1 MSLSRRIEVV
11 LRSLLYWIP
20 VSVLLVA
27 ATPTLAEDEG
37 EAPNLR
43 EVEERLQRLEN
54 ELEAT
59 RDELRASRTRVDTQQ
74 DVLER
79 AGLTE
84 DGSLTALSGLSRF
97 LEQTEFEGWVTASY
111 FWNFNQPR
119 DETGRGENTGNRL
132 LGIEA
137 DGLGF
142 PQHPNHNSFQFDQ
155 AWFAMS
161 KAATEESRGGYGLDL
176 VFGQTADRLGG
187 DDVKVYQAF
196 VEYLAPLGPGVLV
209 RVGRFASRIGVEP
222 IEALERFN
230 ITEGILAYQL
240 QPNTHTGATISSQIG
255 PVRLM
260 VGGANDTLLDPD
272 GDFGDGK
279 TVLFGAGLDIS
290 EQIALDVNGAWGD
303 SGVLPGSSLPGFSG
317 RNHVTGKRIG
327 IVDAVVQWD
336 PSERLTTYVDFT
348 YVWTHDPDVAVATP
362 PGATTAA
369 IPGDPRAYG
378 ASVGSHYMVDD
389 RTGFGFRGEVLWSED
404 NLLDP
409 TQSLGRKS
417 DFHIWSL
424 TGTLDHALT
433 DNVGFRVEGRY
444 DTGRTPGGDH
454 VFYRDRGNDG
464 SGTGTPNLRRQQWTA
479 GVEAY
484 YRF

>member
-1 MSLSRRIEVV
+1 MSLTRRIEAVS
-11 LRSLLYWIP
+11 RSLLYWIP
-20 VSVLLVA
+20 VSMLLVTSA
-27 ATPTLAEDEG
+27 PAIAEDDG
-37 EAPNLR
+37 EPPDMR

-59 RDELRASRTRVDTQQ
+59 RDELRASRARVDDQQ
-74 DVLER
+74 NVLER

-84 DGSLTALSGLSRF
+84 EGAPLAVSGLSRF
-97 LEQTEFEGWVTASY
+97 LEQTEFDGWVTASY
-111 FWNFNQPR
+111 FWNFNRPR
-119 DETGRGENTGNRL
+119 DQSGRGENTGNRL

-142 PQHPNHNSFQFDQ
+142 PQHPDHNSFQFDQ

-161 KAATEESRGGYGLDL
+161 KVATEESRGGYALDL
-176 VFGQTADRLGG
+176 VFGQTADRLGS
-187 DDVKVYQAF
+187 DPVAVYQAF
-196 VEYLAPLGPGVLV
+196 AEYLAPLGPGVLV
-209 RVGRFASRIGVEP
+209 RVGRFASPIGVEP

-230 ITEGILAYQL
+230 ITEGILAFQL

-260 VGGANDTLLDPD
+260 LGGANDTLLDPD

-279 TVLFGAGLDIS
+279 TILFGAGIDVS
-290 EQIALDVNGAWGD
+290 EQIAIDVNGAWGD
-303 SGVLPGSSLPGFSG
+303 SGLLPGSSLPGFTG
-317 RNHVTGKRIG
+317 RNHVTGKRMG
-327 IVDAVVQWD
+327 IVDAVVKWD
-336 PSERLTTYVDFT
+336 PSALLTTYVDFT
-348 YVWTHDPDVAVATP
+348 YVWTHDPDVAVP
-362 PGATTAA
+362 PGATAA

-378 ASVGSHYMVDD
+378 AAVGSHYMVDD
-389 RTGFGFRGEVLWSED
+389 RTGFGFRGEVVWSKD

-417 DFHIWSL
+417 DFYIWSL
-424 TGTLDHALT
+424 TGTLDRALT
-433 DNVGFRVEGRY
+433 ENVGFRVEGRY
-444 DTGRTPGGDH
+444 DAGRTPGGDH

-464 SGTGTPNLRRQQWTA
+464 TGSPNLRRQQWTA
-479 GVEAY
+479 GIEAY